1 MNKELIKTYFK
12 EFNHWLD
19 GGNVQAFYIKDD
31 EPKGITDEECIEYEG
46 HDNFSHIMQNSLE
59 PEDVLIIIDD
69 EYVRFRSALI
79 EGKTVE
85 YLTFRNTW
93 ENLKE
98 NCILIDAV
106 PARDLRIKPDEPKFK
121 IGDWVIHNGVV
132 KRVTKAVD
140 GYIDSL
146 DNEVAVIMKEESL
159 ELWEPE
165 DEKYFWYKNDLVR
178 FHETQANLGLL
189 LESARGCSYYPAEKN
204 FEDYCEPFIGKLPS
218 NLKQDSE
225 IYKSNNKK
233 ETNERN

>member
-1 MNKELIKTYFK
+1 MNKELIKIYFE
-12 EFNHWLD
+12 EFKHWLN
-19 GGNVQAFYIKDD
+19 GGNVQVYYKKDD
-31 EPKGITDEECIEYEG
+31 EPKWLTDEECIEYEG

-69 EYVRFRSALI
+69 EYIEFREAI
-79 EGKTVE
+79 AKGKAVE
-85 YLTFRNTW
+85 YLDFKNEW
-93 ENLKE
+93 
-98 NCILIDAV
+98 
-106 PARDLRIKPDEPKFK
+106 RDLRENCRKLEGVCLSRLRVKPEELKFK

-159 ELWEPE
+159 ELWEPK
-165 DEKYFWYKNDLVR
+165 DKKYFWYKNDLVR

-218 NLKQDSE
+218 NLKDINAE
-225 IYKSNNKK
+225 
-233 ETNERN
+233 

>member
-1 MNKELIKTYFK
+1 MSRYEYTK
-12 EFNHWLD
+12 
-19 GGNVQAFYIKDD
+19 VQ
-31 EPKGITDEECIEYEG
+31 ITI
-46 HDNFSHIMQNSLE
+46 N
-59 PEDVLIIIDD
+59 D
-69 EYVRFRSALI
+69 EYVEFRIALA

-85 YLTFRNTW
+85 YLGYKNEWRD
-93 ENLKE
+93 LKE
-98 NCILIDAV
+98 NCRKLEGV
-106 PARDLRIKPDEPKFK
+106 FLSRLRVKPERHKFK
-121 IGDWVIHNGVV
+121 KGDWVIHNGVV

-178 FHETQANLGLL
+178 FHETQTNLGLL

-218 NLKQDSE
+218 T
-225 IYKSNNKK
+225 I
-233 ETNERN
+233 